1 VGGQGLKLLLDTHV
15 FVWAVDRLDQVRLS
29 DGARDA
35 IEDRHTQTF
44 VSAAS
49 AWEIA
54 TKHRLGRLPAG
65 GRIMENWRDTLAR
78 LRALDVAVTS
88 AHGLLAGGFPAGH
101 GDQFDR
107 VLAARAIIEGA
118 TRVTTDRALAA
129 FGADILW

>member
-29 DGARDA
+29 DGAREA
-35 IEDRHTQTF
+35 IEDRRNQTF

-65 GRIMENWRDTLAR
+65 GRIVENWRDTLAR
-78 LRALDVAVTS
+78 LRALDLAVTS
-88 AHGLLAGGFPAGH
+88 VHGLLAGGFPAGH
-101 GDQFDR
+101 GDPFDLM
-107 VLAARAIIEGA
+107 LAAQAIIEGA
-118 TRVTTDRALAA
+118 RLVTTDRAMAT
-129 FGADILW
+129 FGADLLW